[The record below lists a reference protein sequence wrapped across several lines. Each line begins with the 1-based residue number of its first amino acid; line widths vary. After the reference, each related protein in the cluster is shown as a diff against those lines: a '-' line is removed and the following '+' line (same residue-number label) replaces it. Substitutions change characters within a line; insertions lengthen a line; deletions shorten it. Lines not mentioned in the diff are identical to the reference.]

1 MLITV
6 TTTYQPATD
15 LGYLLVKHPDRVHTF
30 EVPTGTA
37 YVMYPEAGTERCTA
51 ALLLDIDP
59 LALAGGRSRRGKSG
73 RGTSPTPDGFTLG
86 QYVNDRAYAAS
97 SLLSSALSTVF
108 RSALR
113 GASKDRPELAATAI
127 PLELRVPALRC
138 RGGADLAGKLFA
150 PLGWTVTATPI
161 PLDPTR
167 PDWGDSRYVDL
178 VLTGT
183 LRLADALNHLYVL
196 LPVLDDAKHY
206 WVAPDEIE
214 KLLRAGAGWLAE
226 HPERGLITRRYLA
239 HRRALAGAALARLA
253 EQRLADEPG
262 DPDTVVE
269 TTDGGA
275 DEEANLPATVDRQP
289 LAALRRAAVLDAL
302 DSSGAARVLDLGC
315 GAGALLTDLVRN
327 RRYTE
332 IVGTDVSSRTLA
344 VAERRLRLDRLPPR
358 QRDRIKLW
366 QSALTYRDD
375 RLRGFDAAVLM
386 EVVEHLDPPRLPA
399 LEAAVFGHARPGTVV
414 VTTPNVEYN
423 VRYPGLTAGGF
434 RHTDHRFE
442 WTRAEF
448 AAWAEAVGAQHGYT
462 VTISGV
468 GAHDPEVGS
477 PTQLALFTLAA
488 PPPAT
493 VPADTGRATRT
504 TGNANDDSTTGDA
517 RADST
522 TSKAE
527 AGSATDGADDSTV
540 GHAIGSA
547 TSSANGDSTSGD
559 GGGSR

>member
-6 TTTYQPATD
+6 TTTHQPATD

-30 EVPTGTA
+30 GMPTGTA
-37 YVMYPEAGTERCTA
+37 YVVYPEADTERCTA

-59 LALAGGRSRRGKSG
+59 LALSGARTRRGGSG
-73 RGTSPTPDGFTLG
+73 RGGNPTPDGFTLG
-86 QYVNDRAYAAS
+86 QYVNDRSYAAS

-113 GASKDRPELAATAI
+113 GNSKDRPELAATAI

-138 RGGADLAGKLFA
+138 RGGAELTEKLFA
-150 PLGWTVTATPI
+150 PLGWTVTAVPI
-161 PLDPTR
+161 PLDPSR

-178 VLTGT
+178 TLTGT

-206 WVAPDEIE
+206 WVAPDEID

-253 EQRLADEPG
+253 EQRLADEPA
-262 DPDTVVE
+262 DPDSIVE
-269 TTDGGA
+269 APDCGA
-275 DEEANLPATVDRQP
+275 DEEAGLPATVDRQP
-289 LAALRRAAVLDAL
+289 LAALRRAAVLAAL
-302 DSSGAARVLDLGC
+302 DSSGATRVLDLGC
-315 GAGALLTDLVRN
+315 GGGALLTDLVKN

-332 IVGTDVSSRTLA
+332 IVGTDVSSRSLT

-358 QRDRIKLW
+358 QRERIKLW
-366 QSALTYRDD
+366 QSALTYQDD
-375 RLRGFDAAVLM
+375 RLRGYDAAVLM

-399 LEAAVFGHARPGTVV
+399 LEAAVFGHARPETVV

-423 VRYPGLTAGGF
+423 VRYPGLAAGAF

-448 AAWAEAVGAQHGYT
+448 ADWTGAVGAHYGYA

-468 GAHDPEVGS
+468 GADDPEVGS
-477 PTQLALFTLAA
+477 PTQLAVF
-488 PPPAT
+488 
-493 VPADTGRATRT
+493 TRT
-504 TGNANDDSTTGDA
+504 APNPTPQPTDLGDA
-517 RADST
+517 R
-522 TSKAE
+522 
-527 AGSATDGADDSTV
+527 
-540 GHAIGSA
+540 
-547 TSSANGDSTSGD
+547 
-559 GGGSR
+559 